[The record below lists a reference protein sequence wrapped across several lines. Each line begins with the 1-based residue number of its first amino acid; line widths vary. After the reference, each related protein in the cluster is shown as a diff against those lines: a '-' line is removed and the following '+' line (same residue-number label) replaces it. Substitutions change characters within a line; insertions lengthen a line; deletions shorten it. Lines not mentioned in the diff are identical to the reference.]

1 MYTHMFILI
10 CEKPVSGSQVCKV
23 AAGVMTDM
31 HTYIL
36 TDIYMYIYI
45 YAYICIHIHLYL
57 FV

>member
-1 MYTHMFILI
+1 MFILI

-23 AAGVMTDM
+23 AGGVMTDM

-45 YAYICIHIHLYL
+45 CVCMYTHTFISVCVDA
-57 FV
+57 